1 MNVTELI
8 NALLIIEN
16 EYCFSENSTLN
27 IPVVIAIEDRYE
39 VVSSVTVDVD
49 LNGNVLA
56 VLGYEGLLD
65 KKGDTK

>member
-16 EYCFSENSTLN
+16 ECCFSENSTLN
-27 IPVVIAIEDRYE
+27 IPVVIDIEDRYE
-39 VVSSVTVDVD
+39 VVSSVMADVD